1 MTGDESTQ
9 QMDRRRFLRSA
20 GTVGAGLALAPT
32 VIGAGSQAAGA
43 NEHPSLRVA
52 LIGAGAQGQILL
64 DAGRRIDGVRFEAV
78 CDIWEA
84 YHLRRGFRILQRC
97 GHPARP
103 YTDVEEML
111 DKEKNL
117 DAAIVATPDFWHA
130 RHTLACLEAGLHVY
144 CEAPMSNTVEDAR
157 RMARA
162 ARRNGKLLQ
171 VGHHRRSNPQYR
183 FCYDTLLREL
193 NLLGPIVAVNGQW
206 NRGPH
211 VPLGWPQKAS
221 IDPPMLNKYGYDSM
235 ERFRNWRWY
244 KGLGSGP
251 VVDLGAHQLDIYNW
265 FLDARPT
272 SVLATGH
279 ISQPNSA
286 GREWCDTVMA
296 VYDYATPHGALT
308 ASYQVLSGNRHD
320 GYVEKFLA
328 DTGALAISQRSDRT
342 RLYPDWVGGKM
353 DLWVASLKKG
363 YLTVP
368 PEWRLWLERQRVTEE
383 HLTEAFAGLLVMET
397 PDGFDVDRLS
407 CGVPVEM
414 DMPYHQPHLENFF
427 DAIRGKAD
435 LTCPAETGYETAVT
449 VLKINEAIAA
459 GRKLGFAPDDFV
471 V

>member
-1 MTGDESTQ
+1 MSRCGSIPR
-9 QMDRRRFLRSA
+9 MDRRGFLRSA
-20 GTVGAGLALAPT
+20 TAVGAGLALGSTALH
-32 VIGAGSQAAGA
+32 AASQAAGT
-43 NEHPSLRVA
+43 NSHSPLRVA
-52 LIGAGAQGQILL
+52 LIGAGAQGQVLL
-64 DAGRRIDGVRFEAV
+64 DAGRRIDGLRFEAV

-84 YHLRRGFRILQRC
+84 YNLRRGFRILQRY

-111 DKEKNL
+111 DQEKNL

-157 RMARA
+157 RMAQA

-171 VGHHRRSNPQYR
+171 IGHQRRSNPQYR
-183 FCYDTLLREL
+183 FCHDKLLKEL

-206 NRGPH
+206 NRGVQ
-211 VPLGWPQKAS
+211 VPLGWPQKAE
-221 IDPPMLNKYGYDSM
+221 IDPSTLSKYGYDSM
-235 ERFRNWRWY
+235 EQFRNWRWY

-251 VVDLGAHQLDIYNW
+251 VIDLGTHQIDVYNW
-265 FLDARPT
+265 FLDARPA

-279 ISQPNSA
+279 IRQPHSI

-296 VYDYATPHGALT
+296 VFDYETPQGPLT
-308 ASYQVLSGNRHD
+308 ASYQVVSGNRYE
-320 GYVEKFLA
+320 GYIEKFLA
-328 DTGALAISQRSDRT
+328 DTGTLAISQRSKRT

-363 YLTVP
+363 HLTVP

-383 HLTEAFAGLLVMET
+383 RLTDAFAGLLVMET
-397 PDGFDVDRLS
+397 PEGFDVERLS

-414 DMPYHQPHLENFF
+414 DLPYHQPHLENFC
-427 DAIRGKAD
+427 DAIRGEAE
-435 LTCPAETGYETAVT
+435 LTCPAEIGYETAVA

-459 GRKLGFAPDDFV
+459 GRKLDFAPDDFV